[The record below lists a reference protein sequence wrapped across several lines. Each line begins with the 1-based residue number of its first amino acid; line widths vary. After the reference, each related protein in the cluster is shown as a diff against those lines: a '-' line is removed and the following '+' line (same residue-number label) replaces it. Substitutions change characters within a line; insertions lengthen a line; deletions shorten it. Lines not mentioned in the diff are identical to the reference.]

1 MHKVILASILL
12 LVLVG
17 LVPLPCH
24 GGSGG
29 EETLITIDGTPYT
42 SGDFLV
48 WWENRRQDETT
59 PFPETPDPFVD
70 WLLLFREAER
80 MQLYQD
86 PAYRKKVLTF
96 LKARTLMLLKAEEVD
111 SRIVISEQALRNRYR
126 RDYVPRYLVNIL
138 FFRSRE
144 SADRL
149 LAALG
154 PGPVDGEKLRRLAAG
169 GDAPFTLQSGWYR
182 PGGIDP
188 QWRRVLDGLGQ
199 GRMSGPVAWKKGVV
213 VLHCQE
219 VRTGDEEDFA
229 EIRAQVRRVLW
240 KEEERR
246 LTIALLRELRRK
258 YHVRVDR
265 ERLQRLDISRPDDDF
280 SDQPLIE
287 TDGGVVTE
295 RQFMLQVR
303 RMQRFRRRN
312 GFRED
317 TSDAFREQILN
328 AIIDQTLTS
337 WEALARHYEKKPP
350 FAATYTY
357 YCRHRMIRSLEE
369 RIFQDRTGIQPDD
382 VRRYYREHRQEF
394 TRPEI
399 IRMAI
404 VEGSEEEMNEL
415 WTEVAMGGD
424 FLALARQRL
433 GHAPLVRDIPVD
445 HLQPRVRQVAAGLTR
460 GELSPVFSVNGH
472 VSLLLLVD
480 RTPARLQPLAE
491 VGEQIR
497 RRLRKQRR
505 AAARK
510 DFLVRLRAR
519 SSIGINSEAWRRL
532 RATAADGRRAG
543 EEEQTSQ

>member
-1 MHKVILASILL
+1 MYKVTLALSLL

-17 LVPLPCH
+17 LVPRPCH
-24 GGSGG
+24 GGAGG
-29 EETLITIDGTPYT
+29 EETLVTIDGTPYT
-42 SGDFLV
+42 TGDFLV
-48 WWENRRQDETT
+48 WWENWRQDGQA
-59 PFPETPDPFVD
+59 PFPGTPDSFVD

-80 MQLYQD
+80 MQLYKD
-86 PAYRKKVLTF
+86 PGYRKKVLTF
-96 LKARTLMLLKAEEVD
+96 LRARTLMLLKAEEID
-111 SRIVISEQALRNRYR
+111 SRITISDQDLRTRYR
-126 RDYVPRYLVNIL
+126 RDYVPLYRVNIL

-144 SADRL
+144 PASRL
-149 LAALG
+149 LATLG
-154 PGPVDGEKLRRLAAG
+154 AGPVNERRLRRLAAG

-188 QWRRVLDGLGQ
+188 QWRRILSGLGQ

-219 VRTGDEEDFA
+219 VRPGDEEDFA
-229 EIRAQVRRVLW
+229 EVREQVRRVLW
-240 KEEERR
+240 KEEEQR
-246 LTIALLRELRRK
+246 LTMALLRKLRRK

-265 ERLQRLDISRPDDDF
+265 ERLRQLDISRQDDDF
-280 SDQPLIE
+280 SDQPLIS

-369 RIFQDRTGIQPDD
+369 RILQDRTGILPDD

-424 FLALARQRL
+424 FLTLARQRL
-433 GHAPLVRDIPVD
+433 GHAPQVRDIPVG
-445 HLQPRVRQVAAGLTR
+445 HLQPQVRQVAARLTR

-510 DFLVRLRAR
+510 DFLARLRAR
-519 SSIGINSEAWRRL
+519 SSIGINSGAWRRL
-532 RATAADGRRAG
+532 QATATNDRQA
-543 EEEQTSQ
+543 EEEERTRQ